1 MSYNPVP
8 GKQIGCSDLNEASGG
23 KVWAGTGQ

>member
-8 GKQIGCSDLNEASGG
+8 GKQIGCIDLNEASGG
-23 KVWAGTGQ
+23 KVWSGTGQ